1 MHIQQ
6 LRQNLPLDWVCK
18 KGEKEEEI
26 PPFSPAVISL
36 ITSLSKG
43 HSINKN
49 VLFVHFMQV
58 TLKVLD
64 EIEVLLHFFGT
75 KTSKY
80 LLMPKRGEKEQLQP
94 QPRASS
100 SSSAGDCPGS
110 VQFLSSLCPKPSQA
124 PPAPAPLQV
133 LPSTLSH
140 IGRSQGHKIV
150 FYSLLSLL
158 IVSEV
163 PGGGYT
169 CAGCVEQCRVAEVN

>member
-80 LLMPKRGEKEQLQP
+80 LLMPKGGEEEQLQP

-100 SSSAGDCPGS
+100 SSAGDSPGS

-124 PPAPAPLQV
+124 PPAPVP
-133 LPSTLSH
+133 
-140 IGRSQGHKIV
+140 RSCPPH
-150 FYSLLSLL
+150 
-158 IVSEV
+158 
-163 PGGGYT
+163 
-169 CAGCVEQCRVAEVN
+169 